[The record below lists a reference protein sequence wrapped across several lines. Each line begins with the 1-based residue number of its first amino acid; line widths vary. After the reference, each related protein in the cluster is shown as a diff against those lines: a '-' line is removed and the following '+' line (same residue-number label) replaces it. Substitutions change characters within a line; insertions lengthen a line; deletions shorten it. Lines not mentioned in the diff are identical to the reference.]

1 MTPHSDN
8 VLCHHQAWY
17 DVSPAHTPVPA
28 QKGTDFHSKHP
39 PPLGEEVLLI
49 TSPTISTS
57 RARDS
62 IKPVSDQTR
71 PGLKALQG
79 LPILSRTKPK
89 LWSTQFSDMTHLP
102 LTPPP
107 ALCPCIPATL
117 TNLFHEHT
125 CLRAFALAASPAWNV
140 PSPDSCLTPI
150 FFSLHLQEMS
160 SPPYF
165 KLHPPPQHCIPS
177 FPASMLDASP
187 GITILRNV
195 YWEIAGFYKGKVK
208 SCCNWAATIC

>member
-1 MTPHSDN
+1 MTPRSDN
-8 VLCHHQAWY
+8 VLCHHQAGTMSLQHTHLCLHRKGLTSIPSTPTPWRG
-17 DVSPAHTPVPA
+17 SPAR
-28 QKGTDFHSKHP
+28 SLP
-39 PPLGEEVLLI
+39 PP
-49 TSPTISTS
+49 SPP
-57 RARDS
+57 AEPDS

-79 LPILSRTKPK
+79 LPILSRAKPK
-89 LWSTQFSDMTHLP
+89 LWSAQFSDPTHLP

-107 ALCPCIPATL
+107 ALFPRIPATL
-117 TNLFHEHT
+117 TNMFHEHT

-160 SPPYF
+160 SSPYF
-165 KLHPPPQHCIPS
+165 KLHPPPQHRIPP

-187 GITILRNV
+187 GITSLRNA

-208 SCCNWAATIC
+208 SCRN